1 MGGMKLLPHSVYILY
16 MLLYSTNLFYILY
29 LYYIYKLVEYNNT
42 NKIYT
47 QWAKSF
53 IPPISFLFN
62 KTSKFKKKQILLIL
76 N

>member
-47 QWAKSF
+47 Q
-53 IPPISFLFN
+53 
-62 KTSKFKKKQILLIL
+62 
-76 N
+76 